1 MRAVFSVAS
10 TTFRESIRN
19 RTILGIVLLAIG
31 FIASALLLAKVAL
44 DQRTRVIMDWGLFCV
59 STFGVML
66 AILMG
71 VSLVRKEVRRKT
83 LYVVLTRPIQRWHYV
98 VGKYLGLSLTLL
110 VEVGLLSLALIIMLL
125 IEGISPNVLLFKA
138 LYLSLIEIL
147 MVAALAIFFAAFSSP
162 YLSGFFT
169 FGLFVVGRSLPILLK
184 MVDKITAPA
193 PHVIT
198 KGLFFALPNLADY
211 NLASR
216 AVYGLDISWN
226 EVGLLTAYG
235 AGYLVLTLILA
246 AWIFSKRDLT

>member
-1 MRAVFSVAS
+1 MRAVFSVAF

-31 FIASALLLAKVAL
+31 FIVSALLLAKLAL

-59 STFGVML
+59 SSFGIVL

-71 VSLVRKEVRRKT
+71 VSLVRKEVSRKT
-83 LYVVLTRPIQRWHYV
+83 LYVVLTRPIQRWQYV
-98 VGKYLGLSLTLL
+98 VGKYLGLSLTIL
-110 VEVGLLSLALIIMLL
+110 VEVGLLSLALIVMLL
-125 IEGISPNVLLFKA
+125 IEGIPPSVLLFKA

-147 MVAALAIFFAAFSSP
+147 LVAAIAIFFAAFSSP

-169 FGLFVVGRSLPILLK
+169 LGFFVVGRSLPVLSKLI
-184 MVDKITAPA
+184 DKIDAPV
-193 PHVIT
+193 PHAIS
-198 KGLFFALPNLADY
+198 KGLFFGLPDLADY

-246 AWIFSKRDLT
+246 AWIFSRRDLT